1 MTWVKDQLFRG
12 QVAVVG
18 LITFQI
24 KVCVSVLLFAWRV
37 SYMPEVPIH
46 WCSVEEL

>member
-1 MTWVKDQLFRG
+1 MKWVKDQLFRG

-37 SYMPEVPIH
+37 SYTPEVPIH